1 MKKRSVNTYTAF
13 YKKVPGGYTAWIEE
27 MPNVI
32 SEGKTRKEAE
42 RNIKDALALML
53 ETNRIMSLKD
63 ATGDVERS
71 TIVSPLQVG

>member
-1 MKKRSVNTYTAF
+1 MKKTRVFTAI
-13 YKKVPGGYTAWIEE
+13 YKKVKGGYSAWIEE

-53 ETNRIMSLKD
+53 ETNFIMSMKD
-63 ATGDVERS
+63 ATGEIERS
-71 TIVSPLQVG
+71 SIKVAA

>member
-1 MKKRSVNTYTAF
+1 MRKRNTNTYTAI
-13 YKKVPGGYTAWIEE
+13 YKKVPGGYTAWVEE

-32 SEGKTRKEAE
+32 SEGRTRKEAE
-42 RNIKDALALML
+42 KNIRDALALML

-71 TIVSPLQVG
+71 TVVPPLHVN